1 VIRDLITAMGAG
13 IGDNFNIE
21 KMRYHRIVSMTDADV
36 DGSHIRTLLLTF
48 FFRHFPAIIDRGYL
62 YMAQPPLYKVSK
74 GKQVIWCRSDSD
86 RDRSIKQLGK
96 NAEVQRM
103 KGLGEMNA
111 EELWQTTMNPE
122 TRVLLRV
129 TVDDAAAANDIFEK
143 LMGPEVEPRK
153 KFIQAHAKS
162 VRNLDI

>member
-1 VIRDLITAMGAG
+1 
-13 IGDNFNIE
+13 
-21 KMRYHRIVSMTDADV
+21 
-36 DGSHIRTLLLTF
+36 
-48 FFRHFPAIIDRGYL
+48 
-62 YMAQPPLYKVSK
+62 MAQPPLYKVSK
-74 GKQVIWCRSDSD
+74 GKQVVWCRSEAD
-86 RDRSIKQLGK
+86 RERALKQLGK

-111 EELWQTTMNPE
+111 NELWDTTMNPE

-129 TVDDAAAANDIFEK
+129 QVDDAAAANEIFEK

>member
-1 VIRDLITAMGAG
+1 
-13 IGDNFNIE
+13 
-21 KMRYHRIVSMTDADV
+21 VSMTDADV

-48 FFRHFPAIIDRGYL
+48 FFRHFPEVIDRGYL

-74 GKQVIWCRSDSD
+74 GKQVVWCRSEAD
-86 RDRSIKQLGK
+86 RERAIKQLGK

-111 EELWQTTMNPE
+111 NELWDTTMNPE

-129 TVDDAAAANDIFEK
+129 QVDDAAAANEIFEK
-143 LMGPEVEPRK
+143 LMGPDVEPRK

>member
-1 VIRDLITAMGAG
+1 MNSSGRSACGVWPARSIT
-13 IGDNFNIE
+13 
-21 KMRYHRIVSMTDADV
+21 VSL
-36 DGSHIRTLLLTF
+36 H
-48 FFRHFPAIIDRGYL
+48 
-62 YMAQPPLYKVSK
+62 
-74 GKQVIWCRSDSD
+74 
-86 RDRSIKQLGK
+86 RSIKELGK

-129 TVDDAAAANDIFEK
+129 TVDDAAAANEIFEK
-143 LMGPEVEPRK
+143 LMGPDVEPRK